1 MEIKSRKPVLRFAP
15 AMAGFALAGVLPL
28 LVAAQVQA
36 VEFSF
41 ADNEVSG
48 SIDTTLS
55 YGQLWRVQGQDKSN
69 NDINTNDGNRN
80 FDTGLVSEV
89 FKITTDLGVSY
100 QNYGAFIRGTAF
112 YDTQIMDKR
121 NDYYSANDPVQPSQ
135 SFPNDDHFTHETRH
149 KAGRDAQILDAY
161 IYGNW
166 DLAEMPVTAR
176 LGKQVFNW
184 GEGIFYRGG
193 INTTNPVDAAKFRLP
208 GSELKEV
215 LVPVEALNFSIG
227 LTDNLSMET
236 FYQFNWKETAIDPV
250 GTYFS
255 ETDLFADGGNTAY
268 SEQTALASVRPLYQG
283 LSGFGVG
290 GLQGNSYFD
299 SNGTI
304 KVASIQSDL
313 NAKNDGQFG
322 VAFRYIAEELNST
335 EFGFYFVNY
344 HSKEPTIYA
353 DLNSSYAG
361 LDLAAIAGAAGAQ
374 LDPLVKAGVVS
385 NVQQNVNPAFSS
397 AMLDNIIATAGNGST
412 LGSAALEQVILQGYQ
427 NSLTSTVNGAVGGI
441 AAVDV
446 ANQVNGRREYA
457 EDIRMYGMSFNTT
470 VGEASVFGELS
481 YRPNLPIG
489 IAATNDMLGDL
500 LSQAAS
506 LASGGG
512 ATIAGQDVVIT
523 DQIHNSERVE
533 AFNASLGS
541 IYNFGPTLGFDSLF
555 GVAELASEH
564 IRGSDLKYVG
574 MDPVTRTLTQERSYA
589 GRPNGS
595 YWSGFDRDDQINKN
609 AYGYTLLLNGTWNDV
624 YAGVNLSPFAVFKH
638 DFEGNSHQTGNFIE
652 GRKAY
657 TVGLKANYLN
667 SLEAEL
673 QYTEFYG
680 AGQNNSTRDR
690 DNIGVNVKY
699 SF

>member
-1 MEIKSRKPVLRFAP
+1 MEIKSRKPALRFAP
-15 AMAGFALAGVLPL
+15 AKAGFAFAGILPL
-28 LVAAQVQA
+28 LVAAHAQA

-41 ADNEVSG
+41 ADNEVAG

-89 FKITTDLGVSY
+89 FKITSDLEVTY
-100 QNYGAFIRGTAF
+100 RNYGAFVRGTAF

-135 SFPNDDHFTHETRH
+135 NFPKDDSFTYETRH

-161 IYGNW
+161 VYGNW

-176 LGKQVFNW
+176 LGRQVFNW
-184 GEGIFYRGG
+184 GEGVFYRGG

-208 GSELKEV
+208 GAELKEV
-215 LVPVEALNFSIG
+215 LVPVEALNFNIG
-227 LTDNLSMET
+227 LSDNLSLET

-268 SEQTALASVRPLYQG
+268 TEQPALAALRPLYSA
-283 LSGFGVG
+283 LSAGNVG
-290 GLQGNSYFD
+290 GLGGTDYFD
-299 SNGTI
+299 GNGTF
-304 KVASIQSDL
+304 KVASIGTDL
-313 NAKNDGQFG
+313 NAKDDGQFG
-322 VAFRYIAEELNST
+322 VALRYIAEELNST

-344 HSKEPTIYA
+344 HAKEPTIF
-353 DLNSSYAG
+353 
-361 LDLAAIAGAAGAQ
+361 AQ
-374 LDPLVKAGVVS
+374 LDDGFAGLNPAAIGAAVTPALTPQVQQGVAAQAGVPLATLQAVIA
-385 NVQQNVNPAFSS
+385 NPA
-397 AMLDNIIATAGNGST
+397 LNP
-412 LGSAALEQVILQGYQ
+412 ALAQAYAEA
-427 NSLTSTVNGAVGGI
+427 LTGAVNTAVGGL
-441 AAVDV
+441 AAVDL
-446 ANQVNGRREYA
+446 ANNVIGRREYP
-457 EDIRMYGMSFNTT
+457 EDIRMYGLSFNTT
-470 VGEASVFGELS
+470 VGEASLFGELA

-489 IAATNDMLGDL
+489 IAATNDLLGDL
-500 LSQAAS
+500 LSQAAFMS
-506 LASGGG
+506 AGLPVNIGG
-512 ATIAGQDVVIT
+512 QSVVLSDSIS
-523 DQIHNSERVE
+523 NYERVE

-541 IYNFGPTLGFDSLF
+541 IYNFGPSLGFDSLF

-564 IRGSDLKYVG
+564 LRGSDLQYQSRNG
-574 MDPVTRTLTQERSYA
+574 TRYFA
-589 GRPNGS
+589 GRPNNS
-595 YWSGFDRDDQINKN
+595 YVSGYERDDQVNKN
-609 AYGYTLLLNGTWNDV
+609 AYGYTLLLSGTWNDV

-638 DFEGNSHQTGNFIE
+638 DFEGNSHQTGNFVE

-657 TVGLKANYLN
+657 TLGLKASYLN

-680 AGQNNSTRDR
+680 AGQNNATRDR
-690 DNIGVNVKY
+690 DNVGVNVKY